1 MINNISVIK
10 LLITLLFFV
19 FSLINQPIMFA
30 NELSGFVAVE
40 SRGFFNDALFPDQ
53 KRDNASFALQPE
65 YYHEWESGSSFTFVP
80 FARLDSAD
88 SERTHFDVREL
99 NYLYLGDNWE
109 LRAGFGKVFWG
120 TTEFVHLVDI
130 INQTDLV
137 ENIDGEDKLGQPMI
151 HLSIPQDWG
160 VVDFFVLPYFRE
172 RTFPGIKGR
181 LRSAVLID
189 TDRARYENADEEWH
203 PDFAVRY
210 SHTIGD
216 WDIGIYHFN
225 GTGREPTLLSD
236 VDSNGNPFFIP
247 YYEQINQTGLDLQLV
262 AGEWLW
268 KLEALYRTGQGE
280 SYFAGVGGFEYTFVG
295 IAETRMDLGIIGE
308 WAYDDRGDAAT
319 TAFEN
324 DLMLGLRLAVNDAAS
339 TELLAGASF
348 DLNTSSRALSLEASR
363 RFGDNWKATFEARGF
378 FNLPA
383 SDPSYSL
390 RDDDFFQIELAYYY

>member
-10 LLITLLFFV
+10 LTLTVLFFV
-19 FSLINQPIMFA
+19 FSLINQPIIFA
-30 NELSGFVAVE
+30 HELSGYAAVE
-40 SRGFFNDALFPDQ
+40 GRGFFNDALFSDQ
-53 KRDNASFALQPE
+53 ERDNASFAFQPE

-80 FARLDSAD
+80 FARIDSAD

-99 NYLYLGDNWE
+99 NFLWLGNNWE
-109 LRAGFGKVFWG
+109 LRVGIGKVFWG

-151 HLSIPQDWG
+151 HLSIPRDWG
-160 VVDFFVLPYFRE
+160 VVDLFVLPYFRE
-172 RTFPGIKGR
+172 RTFQGKKGR
-181 LRSAVLID
+181 LRSAVLVD
-189 TDRARYENADEEWH
+189 TERVKYENADEEH
-203 PDFAVRY
+203 HVDFAVRY

-216 WDIGIYHFN
+216 WDVGIYHFN

-236 VDSNGNPFFIP
+236 EDSDGNPVFIP

-268 KLEALYRTGQGE
+268 KLEALYRNGQGDNF
-280 SYFAGVGGFEYTFVG
+280 FASVGGFEYTFVG

-319 TAFEN
+319 TASDN
-324 DLMLGLRLAVNDAAS
+324 DAMFGLRLALNDASS
-339 TELLAGASF
+339 TELLAGFLQDINS
-348 DLNTSSRALSLEASR
+348 SSRALSLEASR
-363 RFGDNWKATFEARGF
+363 RIGDNWKATFEARGF
-378 FNLPA
+378 FNLPE
-383 SDPSYSL
+383 SDPFYSL
-390 RDDDFFQIELAYYY
+390 RDDDFLQIELAYYY